1 MRRASG
7 DKISIPEIAGRLL
20 VGRMAVYQLLESRT
34 IPANRLGWRR
44 IVTRHAY
51 EQVEKTCG
59 MSGAVHI
66 SRPALK
72 QAWSLRPLFRRH
84 ANGALLAGQDP
95 MRPSI
100 NAAFTRAFRRH
111 SNRGRNLWPL
121 EQLRGTT
128 NCGSS
133 AR

>member
-1 MRRASG
+1 MQEEQMRRASG

-20 VGRMAVYQLLESRT
+20 VDRMAVYQLLESRT

-72 QAWSLRPLFRRH
+72 HGVCDHCSVAMLMARFWR
-84 ANGALLAGQDP
+84 GQDP

-111 SNRGRNLWPL
+111 
-121 EQLRGTT
+121 
-128 NCGSS
+128 
-133 AR
+133 